1 MSLIYQASISP
12 TKDELLNAWV
22 PSQPWFE
29 GAAGASL
36 ARVAAYRFD
45 DPDGEVGLETF
56 LLRAGDGPILQVP
69 LTYRGAPLAGG
80 EPWLVT
86 TMEHSVL
93 GPRWVYDAVGD
104 PVYRA
109 VLAET
114 VLTGGRE
121 ADQYVQTDDG
131 PTLREPTAWARGS
144 GSDAQAPVGDARID
158 LVRLPDTDAP
168 DLAAVPAGARTE
180 TLTGT
185 WLDQGVRSAPRLLA
199 RVQA

>member
-12 TKDELLNAWV
+12 TKEDLLDAWV

-29 GAAGASL
+29 GTAGVSL
-36 ARVAAYRFD
+36 TRVAVYRFD

-93 GPRWVYDAVGD
+93 GPRWVYDAEGD

-109 VLAET
+109 VLAQT
-114 VLTGGRE
+114 VLAGGRE
-121 ADQYVQTDDG
+121 ADQYVLTDDG
-131 PTLREPTAWARGS
+131 PVLREPNAWVLGS
-144 GSDAQAPVGDARID
+144 GSAAQPLVGDVRID
-158 LVRLPDTDAP
+158 LVRLPTTDAP
-168 DLAAVPAGARTE
+168 DLPAVPAGARTE

-185 WLDQGVRSAPRLLA
+185 WLEQGVRSAPRLLA
-199 RVQA
+199 RVHA